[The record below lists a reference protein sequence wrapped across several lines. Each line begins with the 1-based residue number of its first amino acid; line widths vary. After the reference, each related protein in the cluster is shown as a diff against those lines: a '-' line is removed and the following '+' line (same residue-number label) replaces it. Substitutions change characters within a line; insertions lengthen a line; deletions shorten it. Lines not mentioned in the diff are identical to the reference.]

1 MTTNEE
7 VITFLVRQ
15 KHFVLAVIDEDGSP
29 WAVPLAVKRWEGRV
43 IEWRSALSTVHSQAI
58 EREPRVSMCVFA
70 KEEDRQI
77 GFYAKGTARMS
88 EDTGD
93 GYANYTVTIDHA
105 WLNDETFVK
114 REFDLSQLDGLGA

>member
-15 KHFVLAVIDEDGSP
+15 KHFVLAVIAEDGSP
-29 WAVPLAVKRWEGRV
+29 WTVPLAVKRWEGRV

-70 KEEDRQI
+70 KEEDRQV

-93 GYANYTVTIDHA
+93 GYANYAVTIDQA
-105 WLNDETFVK
+105 WVNDETFVK
-114 REFDLSQLDGLGA
+114 REFDLSQLVGLGA